1 MTFLRSRA
9 LLRSLRWSVGF
20 SAFGAALAFAA
31 NAPVPA
37 KSAGIDE
44 AGMNKSAVPGDD
56 FYGYANGAWLATA
69 EIPADR
75 GSWGAGSILS
85 EDTNKRLVALIEDA
99 AKKGA
104 AATPAERM
112 AGDFYTAF
120 MDETAIEHRGVA
132 PLQPRLERIG
142 AIKDKAALARMLG
155 ELLRADVDPLNNTVF
170 FTENLFGLWVAQ
182 GFDDPTHYNAYLLQG
197 GLGMPDRA
205 YYVTDSERMQQLR
218 DTYRAHIATVLR
230 LGGIA
235 DADAKAER
243 IFALERKL
251 AQTHATREESEEVS
265 KANNPWRREEFVTK
279 APGLDWNAFFAGAR
293 LERQPRFI
301 VWHPGAI
308 AGASALVASEPLAVW
323 QDYLVFHTLN
333 HFSSV
338 LPKVF
343 ADARFAFYGTALSG
357 TPQQQVRW
365 KRALSAMNGAIPDVV
380 GQVYVA
386 KYFPPSSK
394 ARAQAMVANIV
405 RAFDARIGRL
415 EWMAPATKE
424 QARAKLKSLYV
435 GLGYPDRWK
444 DYTGLAIDRTDAAGN
459 ALRAEEFNYR
469 QRIARLG
476 GAVDATEWWMAPQE
490 VNALNMPMQNALNF
504 PAAILQPPFFD
515 PNASDAAN
523 YGAIGAVIGHEISH
537 SFDDQGAQFDA
548 QGRFRDWWTPEDLA
562 HFKAAAAALAA
573 QYSAYKPFPD
583 LAVNGQQT
591 LSENLA
597 DLAGLAAAYDGYRAA
612 AATQPEPTGSG
623 FTGDQVFFIAFAQT
637 WREKEREASLRRG
650 IITDGHAPD
659 QYRALT
665 VRNLDPWYAAFAV
678 KPGQALYLEPAARVR
693 VW

>member
-1 MTFLRSRA
+1 MSFLRFRA
-9 LLRSLRWSVGF
+9 FALSLRSFIVF
-20 SAFGAALAFAA
+20 SAAGAAFAFAA
-31 NAPVPA
+31 NAPAAA
-37 KSAGIDE
+37 KTSGIDQ

-56 FYGYANGAWLATA
+56 FYGYANGTWLATA

-75 GSWGAGSILS
+75 GSWGAGAILL
-85 EDTNKRLVALIEDA
+85 EDTNKRLAALIEDA

-112 AGDFYTAF
+112 AGDFYSAF
-120 MDETAIEHRGVA
+120 MDEAAIEQRGLA
-132 PLQPRLERIG
+132 PLQSRLQRI
-142 AIKDKAALARMLG
+142 AALKDKTALARLLG
-155 ELLRADVDPLNNTVF
+155 EFLRADVDPINSTNF

-205 YYVTDSERMQQLR
+205 YYVTENDRMQKLR

-230 LGGIA
+230 LGGVA
-235 DADAKAER
+235 DADAKAAR
-243 IFALERKL
+243 IFALELKL
-251 AQTHATREESEEVS
+251 AQAHATREDSEEVQ
-265 KANNPWRREEFVTK
+265 KANNPWTRADFPTK
-279 APGLDWNAFFAGAR
+279 APGMDWAAFFAGAQ

-301 VWHPGAI
+301 VWHPTAI
-308 AGASALVASEPLAVW
+308 TGASALAASEPLDVW

-333 HFSSV
+333 QFSSV
-338 LPKVF
+338 LPKTF
-343 ADARFAFYGTALSG
+343 ADARFAFYGHALSG

-365 KRALSAMNGAIPDVV
+365 KRALAAADDAIGDIV
-380 GQVYVA
+380 GQIYVA

-394 ARAQAMVANIV
+394 ARAQEMVANLV
-405 RAFDARIGRL
+405 RAFDARIARL
-415 EWMAPATKE
+415 EWMAPATKA

-435 GLGYPDRWK
+435 GVGYPERWK
-444 DYTGLAIDRTDAAGN
+444 DYTGLVIDRADAAGN
-459 ALRAEEFNYR
+459 LLRAEEFHYR
-469 QRIARLG
+469 QRVALLG
-476 GAVDATEWWMAPQE
+476 GPVEAKEWSMAPQE
-490 VNALNMPMQNALNF
+490 VNAVNMPMQNALNF

-515 PNASDAAN
+515 PAAPDAVN
-523 YGAIGAVIGHEISH
+523 YGSIGSVIGHEISH

-548 QGRFRDWWTPEDLA
+548 QGRLRDWWTPDDLA
-562 HFKAAAAALAA
+562 HFKTATAALVA

-612 AATQPEPTGSG
+612 AASKPAPRESE
-623 FTGDQVFFIAFAQT
+623 FTSDQLFFIAFAQS
-637 WREKEREASLRRG
+637 WREKEREATLRRG
-650 IITDGHAPD
+650 IITDGHSPD

-678 KPGQALYLEPAARVR
+678 QPGQALYLDPAARVR